1 MRTFPFPS
9 GPRFQPTSHATRSL
23 GLALL
28 GAILLPLTSP
38 GYGEA
43 RVGQID
49 QFQTKSTA
57 TSIFG
62 GRLHITLPKT
72 AKSPKRVNASLYSIQ
87 PRLRRH
93 KFVIFATKEP
103 LRKDE
108 IAKSNKALVT
118 SVRQLLEA
126 QGYQVLDISN
136 QGTSF
141 TANLRAYTNAPWQ
154 RVGTTPT
161 RGTAKFVRTKD
172 NQLVG
177 SLLLC
182 DPTQWKTPAIN
193 QFKKAVSTAKV
204 TTTK

>member
-1 MRTFPFPS
+1 MRNLPLS
-9 GPRFQPTSHATRSL
+9 HVPRARSAALAGTSLTL
-23 GLALL
+23 FLLLALL
-28 GAILLPLTSP
+28 SCLISP
-38 GYGEA
+38 SYLEA
-43 RVGQID
+43 HADQI
-49 QFQTKSTA
+49 QTKSTS

-62 GRLHITLPKT
+62 GRLQITLPKT
-72 AKSPKRVNASLYSIQ
+72 ARSPKRVNASLYSVQ

-93 KFVIFATKEP
+93 KFVILATKEP

-108 IAKSNKALVT
+108 IVKSNKALVT

-136 QGTSF
+136 QGTTF

-154 RVGTTPT
+154 SVGTTPT